1 MVRYYLDSIEM
12 ESPLNW
18 DEFNLNLK
26 RDKSIDA
33 LLLTSDTTLEWMGSG
48 YVYLT
53 GLIASNGFC
62 GSVELLVTDD
72 ESPETDIFK
81 GRIFLSS
88 SEIDEAVCT
97 IKTKVEDRSFYAM
110 INNNKSIEVD
120 LTAGLSKNGTTITAA
135 PDYLLDVHA
144 VVGGAGVASVYS
156 VKVYEAFKYLVS
168 FMTDGVV
175 LFDSDTFGIG
185 GTWEGL
191 TITTGAKL
199 RQATGYATNTPPLTP
214 FSFKTLYE
222 EVRKKIP
229 IGITIDEAAGVYT
242 LRIEAIDY
250 FNEDSGAFIFENI
263 ERIRTKFNEDKL
275 YASVNVGSG
284 VIDQSLTFPETQP
297 VIGWKEE
304 QLFNDIDC
312 NIDNELDL
320 VSEWVISSNV
330 IEDCVSNLSAYY
342 DEDLFLIT
350 SIPYDAVSG
359 YATATDIFS
368 SGTDYFYNDALRN
381 INVLE
386 RYANGIPSAA
396 LQYFN
401 GTPSDFYAW
410 QSSALTWQKIS
421 TVASGVVVNGAPT
434 GTWANN
440 GVIFDDD
447 TTPPGSDPNAVYA
460 ATVNVP
466 PVVNNVFTAPADAY
480 YNFTV
485 FVDATLTGNVTGTIN
500 ATGGQSLTVD
510 TLVPTSNNVTVR
522 LEYDTY
528 NTVPALVDN
537 NVPIG
542 TIAVGKY
549 KWTYTANN
557 NTGGAY
563 KVTDTNQVFTFNKY
577 LLAGWRLQING
588 VITAVN
594 YTETNSGAPTGTI
607 TITEN
612 VNVAIGS
619 YFQCIGNST
628 DNPNIKAG
636 DINDYLVYEHYFDY
650 PMTASQFLYLKNNA
664 RDRVTFSMYGK
675 SDRYGW
681 ISDLKYNWNK
691 GIATVKLESNAT
703 NNA

>member
-1 MVRYYLDSIEM
+1 VVRYYLDSIEM

-53 GLIASNGFC
+53 GLIATNGFC

-72 ESPETDIFK
+72 ESPETDVFK

-88 SEIDEAVCT
+88 SEIDEAICT

-110 INNNKSIEVD
+110 INNNKGIEVD
-120 LTAGLSKNGTTITAA
+120 LTAGVSKNGVSIT
-135 PDYLLDVHA
+135 PVDDYNIDCHQVVTGAFVNIAYA
-144 VVGGAGVASVYS
+144 VRVD
-156 VKVYEAFKYLVS
+156 EAFRYLTE

-175 LFDSDTFGIG
+175 QYTSDTFGAG
-185 GTWEGL
+185 GEWEGL
-191 TITTGAKL
+191 CITTGLKL
-199 RQATGYATNTPPLTP
+199 RTAFSTNTPPLTS
-214 FSFKTLYE
+214 FSFRTLYE

-250 FNEDSGAFIFENI
+250 FNEASGAFIFENI

-284 VIDQSLTFPETQP
+284 VIDQSQTFPETQP
-297 VIGWKEE
+297 VIGWREE

-330 IEDCVSNLSAYY
+330 IEDCVTNNSSYY

-350 SIPYDAVSG
+350 TDYQNNTYGI
-359 YATATDIFS
+359 ATATDIFS
-368 SGTDYFYNDALRN
+368 SGNDFFYNDQLRN

-386 RYANGIPSAA
+386 RYANGIPSSA

-410 QSSALTWQKIS
+410 QTSVLTSQRIATVSSGA
-421 TVASGVVVNGAPT
+421 VVNNAPT
-434 GTWANN
+434 GTFVSNM
-440 GVIFDDD
+440 VVFDDD
-447 TTPPGSDPNAVYA
+447 TNPPGSDPNGVYVTTDGA
-460 ATVNVP
+460 ITKD
-466 PVVNNVFTAPADAY
+466 NVFTAPVDAY
-480 YNFTV
+480 YTFKV
-485 FVDATLTGNVTGTIN
+485 FVDASLTGSASGTIN
-500 ATGGQSLTVD
+500 ATGAQNLRID
-510 TLVPTSNNVTVR
+510 TLTPLTNNVTVR
-522 LEYDTY
+522 LTY
-528 NTVPALVDN
+528 NTFTAANVAVDIN
-537 NVPIG
+537 IPIG
-542 TIAVGKY
+542 TCVTGKY
-549 KWTYTANN
+549 SWTYTANN

-563 KVTDTNQVFTFNKY
+563 LVTDTNQVFTFSKY
-577 LLAGWRLQING
+577 LLAGWKLNIDNKCDY
-588 VITAVN
+588 AN
-594 YTETNSGAPTGTI
+594 YTETNSGSPTGTV

-612 VNVAIGS
+612 VTVAIGS

-628 DNPNIKAG
+628 DNVNINVG